1 MKGLNACE
9 STVSSE
15 LVQWASVLLTVPI
28 KEQVYL
34 ADNYYLFFCSGSSVQ
49 WWPCLHAVDSKHSNY
64 RSNRSTHHN
73 DIVCYQS
80 LLIFYQR
87 VR

>member
-34 ADNYYLFFCSGSSVQ
+34 ADIFSSVQ
-49 WWPCLHAVDSKHSNY
+49 VLLFNGGH
-64 RSNRSTHHN
+64 
-73 DIVCYQS
+73 VCS
-80 LLIFYQR
+80 RL
-87 VR
+87 

>member
-34 ADNYYLFFCSGSSVQ
+34 ADICSSVQ
-49 WWPCLHAVDSKHSNY
+49 VLLFNGGHVCTVSN
-64 RSNRSTHHN
+64 
-73 DIVCYQS
+73 
-80 LLIFYQR
+80 
-87 VR
+87 

>member
-34 ADNYYLFFCSGSSVQ
+34 ADICSSSVQ
-49 WWPCLHAVDSKHSNY
+49 W
-64 RSNRSTHHN
+64 
-73 DIVCYQS
+73 
-80 LLIFYQR
+80 
-87 VR
+87 

>member
-34 ADNYYLFFCSGSSVQ
+34 ADNYYLFRFFCSMVTMF
-49 WWPCLHAVDSKHSNY
+49 AVDSKHS
-64 RSNRSTHHN
+64 
-73 DIVCYQS
+73 
-80 LLIFYQR
+80 
-87 VR
+87 

>member
-1 MKGLNACE
+1 MDHKNMKGLNACE

-34 ADNYYLFFCSGSSVQ
+34 ADICSSVQ
-49 WWPCLHAVDSKHSNY
+49 VLLFNGGH
-64 RSNRSTHHN
+64 
-73 DIVCYQS
+73 VCS
-80 LLIFYQR
+80 RL
-87 VR
+87 

>member
-28 KEQVYL
+28 KEQV
-34 ADNYYLFFCSGSSVQ
+34 AIFSRYLFFSSGSSVQ
-49 WWPCLHAVDSKHSNY
+49 WWPCL
-64 RSNRSTHHN
+64 
-73 DIVCYQS
+73 Q
-80 LLIFYQR
+80 
-87 VR
+87 

>member
-15 LVQWASVLLTVPI
+15 LVQWASVLLTAPI

-34 ADNYYLFFCSGSSVQ
+34 ADICSSIQ
-49 WWPCLHAVDSKHSNY
+49 
-64 RSNRSTHHN
+64 
-73 DIVCYQS
+73 VCKGFSEGVSPQCPK
-80 LLIFYQR
+80 I
-87 VR
+87 